1 VEKSRHQQGLA
12 KVNRSC
18 LAKTDSYQ
26 LTKKNYR
33 YDLVISTGCV
43 MPREI
48 LPEALQ
54 ASILDDALDVSICPG
69 YGKFLGASY

>member
-1 VEKSRHQQGLA
+1 
-12 KVNRSC
+12 
-18 LAKTDSYQ
+18 
-26 LTKKNYR
+26 
-33 YDLVISTGCV
+33 